1 MLSPAS
7 LLFRYCSEDRLRSI
21 CKAKSIR
28 MQRSTK
34 IELAE
39 AVVKRIGSEHA
50 WGLLDELDLGRTTL
64 FLYVL
69 PGPVGAPEADK
80 LGDLLVRQYSY
91 DPFALPPEAASALS
105 SGFKAA
111 AAREWGGDIR
121 IYWARRARVTLAR
134 QFEVEREWQDE
145 YAVTELTP
153 GDRLVRTWADAAAA
167 SSISQELFTVLG
179 EFLSPVVFK
188 RATLDA
194 LRAGLPGS
202 SVETERVQDDSL
214 GFSIL
219 EATKRPE
226 DRSIEDAAGYG
237 SVLAGK
243 PVIAL
248 TIYFSVPDAQQRV
261 GLKITRAG
269 GLLFR
274 SYVRPAV
281 VSYVLSQVRQALS
294 I

>member
-1 MLSPAS
+1 MV
-7 LLFRYCSEDRLRSI
+7 R
-21 CKAKSIR
+21 
-28 MQRSTK
+28 
-34 IELAE
+34 
-39 AVVKRIGSEHA
+39 RIGPGPA
-50 WGLLDELDLGRTTL
+50 WELLDELDLGRTTL
-64 FLYVL
+64 FLYL
-69 PGPVGAPEADK
+69 LRGPVGAPDADN
-80 LGDLLVRQYSY
+80 LSDLLKRQYSY
-91 DPFALPPEAASALS
+91 DPFALPLEAASALS

-111 AAREWGGDIR
+111 AARRSSAGVR
-121 IYWARRARVTLAR
+121 IYWARKARVTLAR
-134 QFEVEREWQDE
+134 QFAVAQEWQDE

-167 SSISQELFTVLG
+167 TSIGQELFAVLG
-179 EFLSPVVFK
+179 EFLSPVVFE
-188 RATLDA
+188 RPTLEA
-194 LRAGLPGS
+194 LRAGLPES

-248 TIYFSVPDAQQRV
+248 TMYFSVPDAQQRL
-261 GLKITRAG
+261 GLKVTRAG

-274 SYVRPAV
+274 SYVCPAV
-281 VSYVLSQVRQALS
+281 VSYVLSQVRRALS